1 MRDRHR
7 DRSSSCHSSR
17 HFAAEVA
24 VVGRKLVVVEVE
36 RIPVVVGSLRRQAVA
51 VVDTNN

>member
-7 DRSSSCHSSR
+7 DRSSSCHSSL
-17 HFAAEVA
+17 HPVA
-24 VVGRKLVVVEVE
+24 GVVVVGCKLAVEEVE
-36 RIPVVVGSLRRQAVA
+36 RIPVVVGSLRRQVVA